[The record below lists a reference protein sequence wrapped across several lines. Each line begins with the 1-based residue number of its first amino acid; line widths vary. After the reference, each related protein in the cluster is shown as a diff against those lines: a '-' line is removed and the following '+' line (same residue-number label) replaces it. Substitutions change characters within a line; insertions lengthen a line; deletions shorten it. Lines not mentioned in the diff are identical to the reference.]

1 MNRTE
6 AQQKE
11 WDLCPK
17 ITCSRPPVRERS
29 VSPVAALG
37 TIERPSIPTN
47 PITPDKNSKS
57 NSKPMARVTT
67 PSNVT
72 PSTVVDLTGSD
83 SNNHTKILK
92 VTESILA
99 VCNTL
104 LSVNDLTADEKV
116 QVIQNI
122 NDSSLFDAPH
132 NNNNNNHK
140 L

>member
-1 MNRTE
+1 
-6 AQQKE
+6 
-11 WDLCPK
+11 
-17 ITCSRPPVRERS
+17 
-29 VSPVAALG
+29 
-37 TIERPSIPTN
+37 
-47 PITPDKNSKS
+47 
-57 NSKPMARVTT
+57 MARVTT

-132 NNNNNNHK
+132 NNNTNNHK